1 MNVIQYAWL
10 VPIFPL
16 IGFLI
21 NGLLRNKLSK
31 SMIGTIGSGSVLLS
45 FIVSILLFL
54 QVKDGNTGVINYF
67 DFISVGKLHI
77 PFALIRVKWFW
88 SFFLIKEEMK
98 QYP

>member
-1 MNVIQYAWL
+1 MQNVLQYAWL

-54 QVKDGNTGVINYF
+54 QVKDGNTGNGIIPLF
-67 DFISVGKLHI
+67 DFITVGKLSI
-77 PFALIRVKWFW
+77 PFAFQIGQLSSLFLLI
-88 SFFLIKEEMK
+88 ITG
-98 QYP
+98 